1 MSRWIRCTAAAL
13 MLGFLV
19 SAPAVAADA
28 NYLAHGNPDLSSL
41 IAPPP
46 MPGSSAQEWDLQAVL
61 AIQGSRSTAE
71 VQLADADTHKSVF
84 RFDSALGDNFNADK
98 LPVTAAF
105 FEKLTKQ
112 GAEPMKAVKAY
123 WHRPRPYNSSTLVH
137 PAIETEG
144 TSPSYPSG
152 HATYAYLCAVVLANM
167 VPEKRTEIFARAEL
181 FAQGRVIGG
190 VHYPTDVEA
199 GKLSGTLIAAAM
211 LQNPVFRADLW
222 RATQETRRALS
233 LPALK

>member
-1 MSRWIRCTAAAL
+1 L
-13 MLGFLV
+13 
-19 SAPAVAADA
+19 
-28 NYLAHGNPDLSSL
+28 
-41 IAPPP
+41 
-46 MPGSSAQEWDLQAVL
+46 
-61 AIQGSRSTAE
+61 
-71 VQLADADTHKSVF
+71 QLADGDTHKSVF
-84 RFDSALGDNFNADK
+84 RFDNVLGDNFNADN

-105 FEKLTKQ
+105 FEKLSKQ

-137 PAIETEG
+137 PGIETEG

-167 VPEKRTEIFARAEL
+167 VPEKRAEIFSRADL

-190 VHYPTDVEA
+190 VHYPSDIEA

>member
-19 SAPAVAADA
+19 PAVAADTH
-28 NYLAHGNPDLSSL
+28 YLASGQPDLTVL

-46 MPGSSAQEWDLQAVL
+46 SPGSLAQEQDLQAVL

-84 RFDSALGDNFNADK
+84 RFDSALGDNFNADN

-105 FEKLTKQ
+105 FEKLSKQ

-137 PAIETEG
+137 PGIETEG

-167 VPEKRTEIFARAEL
+167 VPEKRAEIFSRADL

-190 VHYPTDVEA
+190 VHYPSDIEA